1 MSGGLV
7 IERLSLPE
15 VLEIRPRVHPDERG
29 QFFESWN
36 ESRYRAAGITESF
49 VQDNVSRSRRG
60 VIRGLH
66 MQFPVQQGKLVS
78 VLYGSVFDVAVDARR
93 GSPRFGQ
100 WVGREL
106 RSDAQTQLWIPP
118 GFLHGFQATEEDA
131 IVSYKVSGA
140 YDPASELTVR
150 WDDPGIGIEWPL
162 DSGIVSAKDRAALS
176 LSEIPE
182 GRLPVFS

>member
-7 IERLSLPE
+7 VERLTLPE
-15 VLEIRPRVHPDERG
+15 VLAIRPSVYPDERG

-36 ESRYRAAGITESF
+36 EARYRAAGIDESF

-60 VIRGLH
+60 VVRGLH

-78 VLYGSVFDVAVDARR
+78 VLHGSVFDVAVDARH

-106 RSDAQTQLWIPP
+106 RSDTPTQLWIPP
-118 GFLHGFQATEEDA
+118 GFLHGFQALEDDS

-150 WDDPGIGIEWPL
+150 WDDPAIGITWPL
-162 DSGIVSAKDRAALS
+162 HAGVVSAKDRAAWS
-176 LSEIPE
+176 LAEVPK
-182 GRLPVFS
+182 GRLAVFA